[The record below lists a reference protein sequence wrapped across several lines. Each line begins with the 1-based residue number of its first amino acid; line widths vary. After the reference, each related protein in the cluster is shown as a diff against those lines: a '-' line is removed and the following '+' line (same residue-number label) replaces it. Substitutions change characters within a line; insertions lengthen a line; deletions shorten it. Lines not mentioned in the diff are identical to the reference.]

1 MDAASFSINH
11 EATYNLLGFSNNTL
25 SLILDV
31 LYEIHE
37 NKHINIRIIKNLS
50 NSNPAILVDHNNHSI
65 QIIQNKDWISNYNNI
80 ILGVGTSAVKKRVY
94 DSFYVS
100 HNINTTQLKNIIH
113 PKSIISKL
121 ANISNGLYI
130 GPGSIISAYAFISDM
145 VTINR
150 GVTIGHHTSIGMG
163 CSINPGVNIGGLT
176 TIGDYTTI
184 GIGSN
189 IFDRI
194 HIGSNT
200 IIGAGSIVAKSIP
213 DNVIAYGSPA
223 KIIKENPTV

>member
-1 MDAASFSINH
+1 MDTISFS
-11 EATYNLLGFSNNTL
+11 LLGASNNTL

-31 LYEIHE
+31 LYEIYQ
-37 NKHINIRIIKNLS
+37 NRFLDIRIITNLPKDS
-50 NSNPAILVDHNNHSI
+50 SIVFENQNNHSI
-65 QIIQNKDWISNYNNI
+65 QKIQDNNWICDFNNI
-80 ILGVGTSAVKKRVY
+80 ILGVGTTPVKKRVY
-94 DSFYVS
+94 DTFHGS
-100 HNINTTQLKNIIH
+100 HKINTIHLTNIIH

-121 ANISNGLYI
+121 AKLNNGLYI
-130 GPGSIISAYAFISDM
+130 GPGSIISPYVFISDM

-150 GVTIGHHTSIGMG
+150 GTTIGHHTYIGRG

-194 HIGSNT
+194 SIGSNT
-200 IIGAGSIVAKSIP
+200 IIGAGSTVTKSIP
-213 DNVIAYGSPA
+213 DNVVAYGSPA
-223 KIIKENPTV
+223 KIIKENPMI

>member
-1 MDAASFSINH
+1 MDTTSFS
-11 EATYNLLGFSNNTL
+11 LLGVSNNTL

-31 LYEIHE
+31 LYETYE
-37 NKHINIRIIKNLS
+37 NKYLDIKIITNLPNNGPVASS
-50 NSNPAILVDHNNHSI
+50 NQKNHSV
-65 QIIQNKDWISNYNNI
+65 QIIQDNNWTCNYNNI
-80 ILGVGTSAVKKRVY
+80 MLGVGTTTVKKRVY
-94 DSFYVS
+94 DAFHVS
-100 HNINTTQLKNIIH
+100 HNINTIHLTNVIH

-121 ANISNGLYI
+121 ASINNGLYI
-130 GPGSIISAYAFISDM
+130 GPGSIISPYVFISDM

-150 GVTIGHHTSIGMG
+150 GATIGHHTSIGRG

-176 TIGDYTTI
+176 TIGEYTTI

-194 HIGSNT
+194 TIGSNT
-200 IIGAGSIVAKSIP
+200 IIGAGSIVTKSIP
-213 DNVIAYGSPA
+213 DNVIAYGNPA

>member
-1 MDAASFSINH
+1 MDTISFS
-11 EATYNLLGFSNNTL
+11 LLGTSNNTL

-31 LYEIHE
+31 LYEIYE
-37 NKHINIRIIKNLS
+37 NKFLDITIITNLPNNDSMIFS
-50 NSNPAILVDHNNHSI
+50 NQKNHSV
-65 QIIQNKDWISNYNNI
+65 QIIEDNSWTCDFNNI
-80 ILGVGTSAVKKRVY
+80 MLGVGTTTVKKRVY
-94 DSFYVS
+94 DTFHVS
-100 HNINTTQLKNIIH
+100 HKINTIDLRNAIH

-121 ANISNGLYI
+121 AKINNGLYI
-130 GPGSIISAYAFISDM
+130 GPGSVISPYVFISDM

-150 GVTIGHHTSIGMG
+150 GTTIGHHASIGRG

-194 HIGSNT
+194 SIGSNT
-200 IIGAGSIVAKSIP
+200 IIGAGSTVTKSIP
-213 DNVIAYGSPA
+213 DNVVAYGSPA
-223 KIIKENPTV
+223 KIIKENPMI